1 MVGAAKG
8 PRRKHSRKGRI
19 RKKGILRAYFKGCGE
34 RPRRRGGGEG
44 LGAGERRT
52 ILIFYIYQNTTGIGF
67 KYDTSHAIVY
77 RRADT
82 YPTHRSHPKSG
93 VGSLQV

>member
-52 ILIFYIYQNTTGIGF
+52 ILIFTYTKYQVGF
-67 KYDTSHAIVY
+67 KVDTSHTVVY

-93 VGSLQV
+93 V